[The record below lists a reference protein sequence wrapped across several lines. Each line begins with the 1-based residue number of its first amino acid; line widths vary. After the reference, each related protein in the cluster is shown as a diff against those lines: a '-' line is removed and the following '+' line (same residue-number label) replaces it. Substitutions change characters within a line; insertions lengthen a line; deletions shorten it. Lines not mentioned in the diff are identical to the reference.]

1 MGGPSETEGGHPHDP
16 HAGVRFH
23 GGMTTQVPRTLTLLL
38 DGAPSGPLTGT
49 VVDEHGR
56 RRPFE
61 GWLGL
66 AEALEAHLAV
76 GTATSTATTTS
87 TISAE
92 PLETGSAR

>member
-1 MGGPSETEGGHPHDP
+1 
-16 HAGVRFH
+16 
-23 GGMTTQVPRTLTLLL
+23 MTTQVPRTLTLLL
-38 DGAPSGPLTGT
+38 DGAPSGPLAGT

-76 GTATSTATTTS
+76 PAADAAT
-87 TISAE
+87 E